1 MEVRI
6 IKELVVSGEWRGIRE
21 ERNDEEFSPQRTQR
35 AQRWGEEG
43 AGKETRLK
51 VESPDRVGMSG
62 PEPPGIFDRE
72 IFVTSD

>member
-51 VESPDRVGMSG
+51 VES
-62 PEPPGIFDRE
+62 
-72 IFVTSD
+72 

>member
-1 MEVRI
+1 MRI
-6 IKELVVSGEWRGIRE
+6 IKELVANREWRGTRQ

-43 AGKETRLK
+43 ERKETRLK
-51 VESPDRVGMSG
+51 VESPDRAGISG